1 MRDPDFRE
9 LFESYWSTSEGGAV
23 ARMKLFKLAWD
34 LIGSEHAS
42 RATFYEKFFVGPAFS
57 VRNYNFINAPWDE
70 LEGVAQDL
78 MASYDVPERDRTD
91 GTG

>member
-1 MRDPDFRE
+1 LRE
-9 LFESYWSTSEGGAV
+9 PIGGAV
-23 ARMKLFKLAWD
+23 ERMKLFKLAWD

-42 RATFYEKFFVGPAFS
+42 RPADGPALS
-57 VRNYNFINAPWDE
+57 VSNYNFINAPWDE

-78 MASYDVPERDRTD
+78 MASYDVPERDRMD